1 MKRQMQ
7 SARTCLLARPM
18 SAVAVLVA
26 VVAFVAGNEVSG
38 APSGDKIFAANC
50 QACHAGGKNMIDP
63 KKPIIGSKKLAT
75 KDTFKAFLSKAQGT
89 MPAFN
94 KIADNDEAL
103 TALHAYVKTL
113 K

>member
-1 MKRQMQ
+1 MKLSIANNRTSLFALV
-7 SARTCLLARPM
+7 SASLLSM
-18 SAVAVLVA
+18 SA
-26 VVAFVAGNEVSG
+26 AGSLSALA

-75 KDTFKAFLSKAQGT
+75 KETFKAFLSRAQGT

-103 TALHAYVKTL
+103 TALHTYVKTL